1 MLGTAV
7 AEMPGGV
14 LVPAYRNRVITE
26 TSGGL
31 LHTPHTQKIEGM
43 RELYFVTF
51 SQMCYKCMTGT
62 KWALMSKNVYPL
74 THDGGYFGTI

>member
-14 LVPAYRNRVITE
+14 LVPAYRNKSHYGNIR
-26 TSGGL
+26 GL
-31 LHTPHTQKIEGM
+31 ASHAARSKIEGT

-51 SQMCYKCMTGT
+51 SRMCYKCMTGT
-62 KWALMSKNVYPL
+62 
-74 THDGGYFGTI
+74 